1 MTNSDTIPGA
11 SGASLASLAQ
21 QLIREPS
28 VSPEDG
34 QCQQIMAGYLAD
46 LGFTIE
52 HLPFGPVKNLWATRQ
67 GTSDGPLFSFAG
79 HTDVV
84 PTGPQNEWLVPP
96 FEGRVTGDILHGRGA
111 ADMKGSLAAML
122 TATSRFL
129 AKGDDYH
136 GTIAFLI
143 TSDEEDV
150 AADGTVKVMDTLES
164 RGSKIDY
171 CLIGE
176 PSSSQSVGDVVRV
189 GRRGSLGGTLV
200 IKGIQG
206 HVAYADEARNPI
218 HESAPALLELTTTLW
233 DKGNAFFPATTF
245 QISNI
250 TSGTGANNVI
260 PGELRAEFNFRFST
274 ESTEKSLRE
283 RTEEILSKHC
293 ADFHLDWRLS
303 GPPFLTTAGALIPA
317 VQAAILKRSG
327 RETELSTSGGT
338 SDGRFIAPRNVEV
351 VELGPCNATIHKVN
365 EQVSIADLDALSVI
379 YEDILGSLLR
389 Q

>member
-1 MTNSDTIPGA
+1 MSNSDTI
-11 SGASLASLAQ
+11 SLAQ

-34 QCQQIMAGYLAD
+34 RCQQIIASYLTN
-46 LGFTIE
+46 LGFTVE
-52 HLPFGPVKNLWATRQ
+52 HLPFGPVKNIWATRQ
-67 GTSDGPLFSFAG
+67 GSGGGPLFSFAG

-84 PTGPQNEWLVPP
+84 PTGPEGEWQISP
-96 FEGRVTGDILHGRGA
+96 FEGKVSGDMLHGRGA

-122 TATSRFL
+122 TATSRFV
-129 AKGDDYH
+129 AKADDYN

-143 TSDEEDV
+143 TSDEED
-150 AADGTVKVMDTLES
+150 AATDGTVKVMDTLES
-164 RGSKIDY
+164 RGTKIDY

-176 PSSSQSVGDVVRV
+176 PSSSQTVGDVVRV

-233 DKGNAFFPATTF
+233 DEGNEFFPATTF
-245 QISNI
+245 QMSNI
-250 TSGTGANNVI
+250 TAGTGANNVI
-260 PGELRAEFNFRFST
+260 PGELRVEFNFRFST
-274 ESTEKSLRE
+274 ESTEQSLRQQ
-283 RTEEILSKHC
+283 TEEILSRHC
-293 ADFHLDWRLS
+293 AEYLLDWRLS
-303 GPPFLTTAGALIPA
+303 GPPFLTTVGALIPA
-317 VQAAILKRSG
+317 VQTAILNRSG
-327 RETELSTSGGT
+327 LDTELSTAGGT

-351 VELGPCNATIHKVN
+351 VELGPCNTTIHKVN
-365 EQVSIADLDALSVI
+365 EQVSVKDLDTLSVI
-379 YEDILGSLLR
+379 YEDILGALLS

>member
-1 MTNSDTIPGA
+1 MANSDTT
-11 SGASLASLAQ
+11 SLAQ

-28 VSPEDG
+28 VSPKDG
-34 QCQQIMAGYLAD
+34 CCQQIMASYLTK
-46 LGFTIE
+46 LGFTVE
-52 HLPFGPVKNLWATRQ
+52 HLPFGPVKNLWATRK
-67 GTSDGPLFSFAG
+67 GSGEGPLFSFAG

-84 PTGPQNEWLVPP
+84 PTGPEGEWQISP
-96 FEGRVTGDILHGRGA
+96 FEGKVLGDILHGRGA

-122 TATSRFL
+122 TATSRFV
-129 AKGDDYH
+129 AKGDNYK

-150 AADGTVKVMDTLES
+150 ATDGTVKVMDTLES
-164 RGSKIDY
+164 RGTTIDY

-176 PSSSQSVGDVVRV
+176 PSSSQFVGDVVRV
-189 GRRGSLGGTLV
+189 GRRGSLGGTLF

-206 HVAYADEARNPI
+206 HVAYANKARNPI
-218 HESAPALLELTTTLW
+218 HESAPALVELTTTRW
-233 DKGNAFFPATTF
+233 DEGNEFFPATTF

-250 TSGTGANNVI
+250 TAGTGANNVI

-274 ESTEKSLRE
+274 ESTEESLRQ
-283 RTEEILSKHC
+283 RTEEILDRHC
-293 ADFHLDWRLS
+293 TDFRLDWRLS

-317 VQAAILKRSG
+317 VQAAILNRSG
-327 RETELSTSGGT
+327 LNTELSTAGGT
-338 SDGRFIAPRNVEV
+338 SDGRFIAPREVEV

-365 EQVSIADLDALSVI
+365 EQVSVKDLDTLSVI
-379 YEDILGSLLR
+379 YEDILETLMN

>member
-1 MTNSDTIPGA
+1 MANSDTI
-11 SGASLASLAQ
+11 SLAQ

-34 QCQQIMAGYLAD
+34 RCQQIMASYLTN
-46 LGFTIE
+46 LGFTVE

-67 GTSDGPLFSFAG
+67 GSGEGPLFSFAG

-84 PTGPQNEWLVPP
+84 PTGPEGEWHVSP
-96 FEGRVTGDILHGRGA
+96 FEGKVSGDILHGRGA

-122 TATSRFL
+122 TATSRFI
-129 AKGDDYH
+129 AKGGDYQ

-150 AADGTVKVMDTLES
+150 ATDGTLKVMDTLES
-164 RGSKIDY
+164 RGINIDY

-176 PSSSQSVGDVVRV
+176 PSSSQFVGDVVRV
-189 GRRGSLGGTLV
+189 GRRGSLGGTLF

-206 HVAYADEARNPI
+206 HVAYANEARNPI
-218 HESAPALLELTTTLW
+218 HESAPALLELTTTRW
-233 DKGNAFFPATTF
+233 DEGNDFFPATTF

-250 TSGTGANNVI
+250 TAGTGANNVI
-260 PGELRAEFNFRFST
+260 PGNLRAEFNFRFST
-274 ESTEKSLRE
+274 ESTEESLRQQ
-283 RTEEILSKHC
+283 TEEILAKHC
-293 ADFHLDWRLS
+293 TDFHLDWRLS

-317 VQAAILKRSG
+317 VQTAILNRSG
-327 RETELSTSGGT
+327 RNTELSTSGGT
-338 SDGRFIAPRNVEV
+338 SDGRFIAPRKVEV

-365 EQVSIADLDALSVI
+365 ERVSVKDLDTLSVI
-379 YEDILGSLLR
+379 YEDILGTLLN

>member
-1 MTNSDTIPGA
+1 MANSDTI
-11 SGASLASLAQ
+11 SIAQ

-34 QCQQIMAGYLAD
+34 QCQQIMASYLAD
-46 LGFTIE
+46 LGFTVE
-52 HLPFGPVKNLWATRQ
+52 HLPFGPVKNLWATRH
-67 GTSDGPLFSFAG
+67 GSGDGPLFCFAG

-84 PTGPQNEWLVPP
+84 PTGPEDEWQVPP
-96 FEGRVTGDILHGRGA
+96 FEGRVSGNTVSGDILHGRGA

-150 AADGTVKVMDTLES
+150 AADGTVKVMETLES
-164 RGSKIDY
+164 RGTKIDY

-176 PSSSQSVGDVVRV
+176 PSSSQSVGDVIRV

-233 DKGNAFFPATTF
+233 DDGNEFFPATTF

-250 TSGTGANNVI
+250 TAGTGANNVI

-274 ESTEKSLRE
+274 ESTEESLRKQ
-283 RTEEILSKHC
+283 TEEILSKHC

-303 GPPFLTTAGALIPA
+303 GPPFLTSTGALIPA
-317 VQAAILKRSG
+317 VQAAIKDRSG
-327 RETELSTSGGT
+327 RDTELSTSGGT

-351 VELGPCNATIHKVN
+351 VELGPCNATIHKVD
-365 EQVSIADLDALSVI
+365 EQVSVKDLEELSVI
-379 YEDILGSLLR
+379 YEDILGSLLIR
-389 Q
+389 

>member
-1 MTNSDTIPGA
+1 MANSDTI
-11 SGASLASLAQ
+11 SVAQ

-34 QCQQIMAGYLAD
+34 RCQQIMASYLSN
-46 LGFTIE
+46 LGFTVE

-67 GTSDGPLFSFAG
+67 GAVEGPLFCFAG

-84 PTGPQNEWLVPP
+84 PTGPEEEWEIPP
-96 FEGRVTGDILHGRGA
+96 FEGKVTGDILHGRGA

-122 TATSRFL
+122 TATTRFV
-129 AKGDDYH
+129 AKGDDYG

-150 AADGTVKVMDTLES
+150 ATDGTVRVMDTLES
-164 RGSKIDY
+164 RGTKINY

-176 PSSSQSVGDVVRV
+176 PSSSQTVGDVVRV
-189 GRRGSLGGTLV
+189 GRRGSLGGTLI

-206 HVAYADEARNPI
+206 HVAYASKARNPI
-218 HESAPALLELTTTLW
+218 HESAAALLELTTTLW
-233 DKGNAFFPATTF
+233 DQGNEFFPATTF
-245 QISNI
+245 QVSNI
-250 TSGTGANNVI
+250 TAGTGANNVI

-274 ESTEKSLRE
+274 ESTEESLRQQ
-283 RTEEILSKHC
+283 TEEILARHC
-293 ADFHLDWRLS
+293 ADFRVDWRLS

-317 VQAAILKRSG
+317 VQAAILDRSG
-327 RETELSTSGGT
+327 LDTELSTSGGT

-351 VELGPCNATIHKVN
+351 VELGPCNATIHQVN
-365 EQVSIADLDALSVI
+365 EQVSVKDLDALSVI
-379 YEDILGSLLR
+379 YEDILGTLLS

>member
-1 MTNSDTIPGA
+1 MSNSDTI
-11 SGASLASLAQ
+11 SLAQ

-34 QCQQIMAGYLAD
+34 RCQQIIASYLTN
-46 LGFTIE
+46 LGFTVE
-52 HLPFGPVKNLWATRQ
+52 HLPFGPVKNIWATRQ
-67 GTSDGPLFSFAG
+67 GSGGGPLFSFAG

-84 PTGPQNEWLVPP
+84 PTGPEGEWRISP
-96 FEGRVTGDILHGRGA
+96 FEGKVSGDMLHGRGA

-122 TATSRFL
+122 TATSRFV
-129 AKGDDYH
+129 AKVDDYQ

-143 TSDEEDV
+143 TSDEED
-150 AADGTVKVMDTLES
+150 AATDGTVKVMDTLES
-164 RGSKIDY
+164 RGTKIDY

-176 PSSSQSVGDVVRV
+176 PSSSQTVGDVVRV

-233 DKGNAFFPATTF
+233 DEGNEFFPATTF
-245 QISNI
+245 QMSNI
-250 TSGTGANNVI
+250 TAGTGANNVI
-260 PGELRAEFNFRFST
+260 PGELRVEFNFRFST
-274 ESTEKSLRE
+274 ESTEQSLRQQ
-283 RTEEILSKHC
+283 TEEILSRHC
-293 ADFHLDWRLS
+293 AEYLLDWRLS
-303 GPPFLTTAGALIPA
+303 GPPFLTTVGALIPA
-317 VQAAILKRSG
+317 VQTAILNRSG
-327 RETELSTSGGT
+327 LDTELSTAGGT

-351 VELGPCNATIHKVN
+351 VELGPCNTTIHKVN
-365 EQVSIADLDALSVI
+365 EQVSVKDLDTLSVI
-379 YEDILGSLLR
+379 YEDILGALLS

>member
-1 MTNSDTIPGA
+1 MANSDTI
-11 SGASLASLAQ
+11 SLAQ

-34 QCQQIMAGYLAD
+34 CCQQIMASYLTN
-46 LGFTIE
+46 LGFTVE
-52 HLPFGPVKNLWATRQ
+52 HLPFGPVKNLWATRK
-67 GTSDGPLFSFAG
+67 GSGEGPLFSFAG

-84 PTGPQNEWLVPP
+84 PTGPEGEWQISP
-96 FEGRVTGDILHGRGA
+96 FEGKVLGDILHGRGA

-122 TATSRFL
+122 TATSRFV
-129 AKGDDYH
+129 AKGDDYK

-150 AADGTVKVMDTLES
+150 ATDGTVKVMDTLES
-164 RGSKIDY
+164 RGTTIDY

-176 PSSSQSVGDVVRV
+176 PSSSQFLGDVVRV
-189 GRRGSLGGTLV
+189 GRRGSLGGTLF

-206 HVAYADEARNPI
+206 HVAYANKARNPI
-218 HESAPALLELTTTLW
+218 HESAPALVELTTTRW
-233 DKGNAFFPATTF
+233 DEGNEFFPATTF

-250 TSGTGANNVI
+250 TAGTGANNVI

-274 ESTEKSLRE
+274 ESTEESLRQ
-283 RTEEILSKHC
+283 RTEEILDRHC
-293 ADFHLDWRLS
+293 TDFRLDWRLS

-317 VQAAILKRSG
+317 VQAAILNRSG
-327 RETELSTSGGT
+327 LNTELSTAGGT
-338 SDGRFIAPRNVEV
+338 SDGRFIAPREVEV

-365 EQVSIADLDALSVI
+365 EQVSVKDLDTLSVI
-379 YEDILGSLLR
+379 YEDILETLMN

>member
-1 MTNSDTIPGA
+1 MATSDT
-11 SGASLASLAQ
+11 LSLAQ

-34 QCQQIMAGYLAD
+34 QCQQIMASYLGD
-46 LGFTIE
+46 LGFNVE
-52 HLPFGPVKNLWATRQ
+52 HLPFGPVKNLWATRR
-67 GTSDGPLFSFAG
+67 GSSDGPLFCFAG

-84 PTGPQNEWLVPP
+84 PTGPEGEWQISP
-96 FEGRVTGDILHGRGA
+96 FEGKVAGDILHGRGA

-129 AKGDDYH
+129 ATGDDYH

-143 TSDEEDV
+143 TSDEED
-150 AADGTVKVMDTLES
+150 AATDGTVKVMDTLES
-164 RGSKIDY
+164 RGTTIDY

-176 PSSSQSVGDVVRV
+176 PSSSQTLGDVVRV

-206 HVAYADEARNPI
+206 HVAYADKARNPI

-233 DKGNAFFPATTF
+233 DEGNEYFPATTF

-250 TSGTGANNVI
+250 TAGTGANNII

-274 ESTEKSLRE
+274 ESTEESLRIK
-283 RTEEILSKHC
+283 TEEILSRHC
-293 ADFHLDWRLS
+293 VDFNLDWRLS
-303 GPPFLTTAGALIPA
+303 GPPFLTTAGALVPA
-317 VQAAILKRSG
+317 VQKAILNHTG
-327 RETELSTSGGT
+327 QDTELSTSGGT
-338 SDGRFIAPRNVEV
+338 SDGRFIAPRNIEV

-365 EQVSIADLDALSVI
+365 EQVSVKDLEALSVI
-379 YEDILGSLLR
+379 YENILGSLLEE
-389 Q
+389 

>member
-1 MTNSDTIPGA
+1 MATSDT
-11 SGASLASLAQ
+11 LSLAQ

-34 QCQQIMAGYLAD
+34 QCQQIMASYLGD
-46 LGFTIE
+46 LGFNVE
-52 HLPFGPVKNLWATRQ
+52 HLPFGPVKNLWATRR
-67 GTSDGPLFSFAG
+67 GSSDGPLFCFAG

-84 PTGPQNEWLVPP
+84 PTGPEGEWQISP
-96 FEGRVTGDILHGRGA
+96 FEGKVAGDILHGRGA

-129 AKGDDYH
+129 ATGDDYH

-143 TSDEEDV
+143 TSDEED
-150 AADGTVKVMDTLES
+150 AATDGTVKVMDTLES
-164 RGSKIDY
+164 RGTTIDY

-176 PSSSQSVGDVVRV
+176 PSSSQTLGDVVRV

-206 HVAYADEARNPI
+206 HVAYADKARNPI
-218 HESAPALLELTTTLW
+218 HESAPALLELTTALW
-233 DKGNAFFPATTF
+233 DEGNEFFPATTF

-250 TSGTGANNVI
+250 TAGTGANNVI

-274 ESTEKSLRE
+274 ESTEESLRIK
-283 RTEEILSKHC
+283 TEEILSRHC
-293 ADFHLDWRLS
+293 VDFNLDWRLS
-303 GPPFLTTAGALIPA
+303 GPPFLTTAGALVPA
-317 VQAAILKRSG
+317 VQKAILNHTG
-327 RETELSTSGGT
+327 QDTELSTSGGT
-338 SDGRFIAPRNVEV
+338 SDGRFIAPRNIEV
-351 VELGPCNATIHKVN
+351 VELGPCNATIHKVD
-365 EQVSIADLDALSVI
+365 EQVSVKDLEALSEI
-379 YEDILGSLLR
+379 YENILGSLLS

>member
-1 MTNSDTIPGA
+1 MSNSDTI
-11 SGASLASLAQ
+11 SLAQ

-34 QCQQIMAGYLAD
+34 RCQQIIASYLTN
-46 LGFTIE
+46 LGFTVE

-67 GTSDGPLFSFAG
+67 GSGDGPLFSFAG

-84 PTGPQNEWLVPP
+84 PTGPEGEWRISP
-96 FEGRVTGDILHGRGA
+96 FEGKVSGDMLHGRGA

-122 TATSRFL
+122 TATSRFV
-129 AKGDDYH
+129 AKVDDYH

-143 TSDEEDV
+143 TSDEED
-150 AADGTVKVMDTLES
+150 AATDGTVKVMDTLES
-164 RGSKIDY
+164 RGTKIDY

-176 PSSSQSVGDVVRV
+176 PSSSQTVGDVVRV
-189 GRRGSLGGTLV
+189 GRRGSLGGTLI

-218 HESAPALLELTTTLW
+218 HESAPALLELTTTMW
-233 DKGNAFFPATTF
+233 DEGNEFFPATTF

-250 TSGTGANNVI
+250 TAGTGANNVI

-274 ESTEKSLRE
+274 ESTEESLRQ
-283 RTEEILSKHC
+283 RTEEILDRHC
-293 ADFHLDWRLS
+293 TDFRLDWRLS

-317 VQAAILKRSG
+317 VQAAILNRSG
-327 RETELSTSGGT
+327 LNTELSTAGGT
-338 SDGRFIAPRNVEV
+338 SDGRFIAPREVEV

-365 EQVSIADLDALSVI
+365 EQVSVKDLDTLSVI
-379 YEDILGSLLR
+379 YEDILETLMN

>member
-1 MTNSDTIPGA
+1 MSNSDTI
-11 SGASLASLAQ
+11 SLAQ

-34 QCQQIMAGYLAD
+34 RCQQIIASYLTN
-46 LGFTIE
+46 LGFTVE

-67 GTSDGPLFSFAG
+67 GSAGGPLFSFAG

-84 PTGPQNEWLVPP
+84 PTGPEGEWRISP
-96 FEGRVTGDILHGRGA
+96 FEGKVSGDMLHGRGA

-122 TATSRFL
+122 TATSRFV
-129 AKGDDYH
+129 AKVDDYH

-143 TSDEEDV
+143 TSDEED
-150 AADGTVKVMDTLES
+150 AATDGTVKVMDTLES
-164 RGSKIDY
+164 RGTKIDY

-176 PSSSQSVGDVVRV
+176 PSSSQTVGDVVRV
-189 GRRGSLGGTLV
+189 GRRGSLGGTLI

-233 DKGNAFFPATTF
+233 DEGNEFFPATTF
-245 QISNI
+245 QISNV
-250 TSGTGANNVI
+250 TAGTGANNVI

-274 ESTEKSLRE
+274 ESTEQSLRQQ
-283 RTEEILSKHC
+283 TEEILSRHC
-293 ADFHLDWRLS
+293 AEYLLDGRLS
-303 GPPFLTTAGALIPA
+303 GPPFLTTVGALIPA
-317 VQAAILKRSG
+317 VQAAILNRSG
-327 RETELSTSGGT
+327 LDTELSTAGGT

-351 VELGPCNATIHKVN
+351 VELGPCNTTIHKVN
-365 EQVSIADLDALSVI
+365 EQVSVKDLDTLSVI
-379 YEDILGSLLR
+379 YEDILGALLS

>member
-1 MTNSDTIPGA
+1 MANSDTT
-11 SGASLASLAQ
+11 LVAQ

-34 QCQQIMAGYLAD
+34 LCQEIMARYLSN
-46 LGFTIE
+46 LGFTVE

-67 GTSDGPLFSFAG
+67 GLTAGPLFCFAG

-84 PTGPQNEWLVPP
+84 PTGPEAEWQIPP
-96 FEGRVTGDILHGRGA
+96 FEGKVVGDILHGRGA

-122 TATSRFL
+122 TATSRFVT
-129 AKGDDYH
+129 KGDNYG

-150 AADGTVKVMDTLES
+150 ATDGTVRVMDTLES
-164 RGSKIDY
+164 RGTKINY

-176 PSSSQSVGDVVRV
+176 PSSSKTVGDVVRV

-206 HVAYADEARNPI
+206 HVAYASKARNPI
-218 HESAPALLELTTTLW
+218 HESAAALLELTTTLW
-233 DKGNAFFPATTF
+233 DQGNEFFPATTF

-250 TSGTGANNVI
+250 TAGTGAKNVI

-274 ESTEKSLRE
+274 ESTEESLRQQ
-283 RTEEILSKHC
+283 TEEILTRHC
-293 ADFHLDWRLS
+293 ADFRVDWRLS
-303 GPPFLTTAGALIPA
+303 GPPFLTTRGALIPA
-317 VQAAILKRSG
+317 VQAAILDRSG
-327 RETELSTSGGT
+327 LDTELSTSGGT

-351 VELGPCNATIHKVN
+351 VELGPCNATIHQVN
-365 EQVSIADLDALSVI
+365 EQVSVKDLDALSVL
-379 YEDILGSLLR
+379 YEDILRTLLS